1 MTSEQHI
8 SRRRRG
14 LAAARALALTP
25 MHSIAQGVWPDKPV
39 KLIVPVT
46 ADSGTDILARIVREH
61 LGPSMG
67 QNFVAENRLGA
78 EGITVTPQIVRT
90 APDGNTKGVIASSA
104 IVINQAIYKN
114 TNFRDAR
121 LYKETT

>member
-8 SRRRRG
+8 SWRRRG
-14 LAAARALALTP
+14 LAAARALALVP
-25 MHSIAQGVWPDKPV
+25 MHNIAQGVWPDKPV

-46 ADSGTDILARIVREH
+46 ADSGTDILARIVREY

-67 QNFVAENRLGA
+67 QNFVAENRLDA

-90 APDGNTKGVIASSA
+90 GPDGNTKGVIASSA
-104 IVINQAIYKN
+104 IVINQAINKN
-114 TNFRDAR
+114 TNFRDER

>member
-8 SRRRRG
+8 SRRRQG

-25 MHSIAQGVWPDKPV
+25 IHSIAQSVWPDKPV
-39 KLIVPVT
+39 KVIVPVT
-46 ADSGTDILARIVREH
+46 ADSGSDILARILGEH
-61 LGPSMG
+61 VGRSMG

-78 EGITVTPQIVRT
+78 EGITVTRQIVRT

-104 IVINQAIYKN
+104 IVINPANYKN
-114 TNFRDAR
+114 TNFRDER